1 MSAGAGARRGRIVS
15 GFLRSP
21 LLICLLP
28 LGWVYAGAG
37 SSKTS
42 IDLRT
47 PDLHVP
53 VLEPATSAVD
63 SQEFEDI
70 SVIDASAPAED
81 TSDLHVSRTGIG
93 SVYWAARHPA
103 EAWRVVVPVTP
114 DSESSLS
121 EDIRVK
127 CATFESGASGRSAC
141 P

>member
-1 MSAGAGARRGRIVS
+1 VS
-15 GFLRSP
+15 KFLRSP

-28 LGWVYAGAG
+28 LGWVFAGAG
-37 SSKTS
+37 SSKTGL
-42 IDLRT
+42 DLRT
-47 PDLHVP
+47 PDIHMP
-53 VLEPATSAVD
+53 VLESATSDAD
-63 SQEFEDI
+63 SQEVEDI
-70 SVIDASAPAED
+70 SVIDASAPAAE

-103 EAWRVVVPVTP
+103 EAWRVVVPITL

-127 CATFESGASGRSAC
+127 CATFESAASGRSAC

>member
-1 MSAGAGARRGRIVS
+1 VS

-42 IDLRT
+42 LDLRT
-47 PDLHVP
+47 PDLHMP
-53 VLEPATSAVD
+53 VLESATSDAD
-63 SQEFEDI
+63 SQEVEDI
-70 SVIDASAPAED
+70 SVIDASAPAEE
-81 TSDLHVSRTGIG
+81 TPDLHVSRTGIG
-93 SVYWAARHPA
+93 SVYWAVRHPA
-103 EAWRVVVPVTP
+103 EAWRVVIPVTP
-114 DSESSLS
+114 DSDSSLS

-127 CATFESGASGRSAC
+127 CARFEAAPSGRSDC

>member
-1 MSAGAGARRGRIVS
+1 VS

-42 IDLRT
+42 LDLRM
-47 PDLHVP
+47 PVLHVP
-53 VLEPATSAVD
+53 VLERATSDAD

-70 SVIDASAPAED
+70 SVIDASAPEEI
-81 TSDLHVSRTGIG
+81 SDLHVSRTGIG

-103 EAWRVVVPVTP
+103 EAWRVVVPITP

-121 EDIRVK
+121 EDIKVE
-127 CATFESGASGRSAC
+127 CATFEAAASGRSAC

>member
-1 MSAGAGARRGRIVS
+1 VS

-28 LGWVYAGAG
+28 LGWVYAGTG

-42 IDLRT
+42 LDLRA
-47 PDLHVP
+47 PDLHMP
-53 VLEPATSAVD
+53 VSESATFDSD
-63 SQEFEDI
+63 SQEVEDI
-70 SVIDASAPAED
+70 SVIDASAPAEES
-81 TSDLHVSRTGIG
+81 SDLHVAHTGIG
-93 SVYWAARHPA
+93 SVYWAVRHPA
-103 EAWRVVVPVTP
+103 EAWRVVVPITP

-127 CATFESGASGRSAC
+127 CATFEAAASSRSAC